1 MKLVSYRSGSTPQVG
16 VVVGENRIASLSKRA
31 PSLPRSLREILEA
44 GDGALAD
51 ARAVAAA
58 GGSDLGFDEVELL
71 PLIPDPPA
79 IWCVGVNYD
88 EHRKETGREP
98 TKYPTLFLR
107 IAASQVGHAQ
117 AMVRPRASVELDYEG
132 ELAVVLGRKGRH
144 IPESE
149 AMSYVAGYSCYND
162 GSVRDWQRHTTQFG
176 PGKNF
181 HRTGAF
187 GPWLVTRDEIPDP
200 YRQTLV
206 TRVSGE
212 EMQRTEI
219 SGMIFKIEFLIHYLS
234 TVYELQPGDVISTG
248 TPGGVGSRRNP
259 PRFLR
264 AGDLV
269 EVEISGIGVLSNP
282 IIEEPSARAQG
293 EPKAGPGARA
303 VGVGPHGT
311 DESP

>member
-1 MKLVSYRSGSTPQVG
+1 MKLVSYRFGSTPEVG
-16 VVVGENRIASLSKRA
+16 VVVGGERIASLSRRA
-31 PSLPRSLREILEA
+31 PSLPRSLREILES
-44 GDGALAD
+44 GEEALSR
-51 ARAVAAA
+51 ARAVAKA
-58 GGSDLGFDEVELL
+58 GESDHALSEVELL
-71 PLIPDPPA
+71 PVIPDPPA

-107 IAASQVGHAQ
+107 IAASQVGHRQ

-132 ELAVVLGRKGRH
+132 ELAVVIGRPGRH

-187 GPWLVTRDEIPDP
+187 GPWLVTKDELPDP

-219 SGMIFKIEFLIHYLS
+219 SGMTFRIEFLIHYLS
-234 TVYELQPGDVISTG
+234 TVYELRPGDVISTG
-248 TPGGVGSRRNP
+248 TPGGVGSKRNP
-259 PRFLR
+259 PRFLK
-264 AGDLV
+264 AGDTV
-269 EVEISGIGVLSNP
+269 EVEISGVGVLSNP
-282 IIEEPSARAQG
+282 VIEEPSARAQG
-293 EPKAGPGARA
+293 EPKASPGARA

-311 DESP
+311 DESS

>member
-1 MKLVSYRSGSTPQVG
+1 MKLVSYRSGGTTHAG
-16 VVVGENRIASLSKRA
+16 VIVAENRIARLS
-31 PSLPRSLREILEA
+31 RSLREILSA
-44 GDGALAD
+44 GEEGMAY

-58 GGSDLGFDEVELL
+58 GKSDHSIDEVELL
-71 PLIPDPPA
+71 PVIPDPPA

-88 EHRKETGREP
+88 EHRQETGREA

-107 IAASQVGHAQ
+107 IAASQVGHRQ
-117 AMVRPRASVELDYEG
+117 AMVRPMASVELDYEG
-132 ELAVVLGRKGRH
+132 ELAVVIGTPGRH

-149 AMSYVAGYSCYND
+149 SMRHVAGYSCYND

-187 GPWLVTRDEIPDP
+187 GPWLVTADEIPDP

-206 TRVSGE
+206 TRVSGDE
-212 EMQRTEI
+212 LQRTEI
-219 SGMIFKIEFLIHYLS
+219 GAMTFKIEFLIHYLS

-248 TPGGVGSRRNP
+248 TPGGVGSKRKP
-259 PRFLR
+259 PRFLK
-264 AGDLV
+264 AGDVV

-282 IIEEPSARAQG
+282 VQDEESSTRAQG
-293 EPKAGPGARA
+293 EPEASPGARA
-303 VGVGPHGT
+303 AGVGPRGT
-311 DESP
+311 DRNI